1 MNKPLI
7 FLGSNSNLAL
17 FAETAEQ
24 MGISVKGVID
34 DNYFGNTDSIC
45 YIPFIGSEKTFN
57 FEKERDSYVFFVS
70 PSVVPLNLNDRNK
83 RQKMIKIVDDYNLEL
98 ISLINK
104 FSQIS
109 KSAILHPGCYVGFG
123 AGVGYKSTL
132 MPHSQVHSHSALSH
146 DCILGK
152 NSVVE
157 RRAYVIGG
165 AIVGENVHIGF
176 DSVIAKANIVG
187 NNSVVHPRVTVF
199 RDVEENEIVSLAG
212 GNTRRIYG
220 DVVKT

>member
-17 FAETAEQ
+17 FAEIAEQ

-34 DNYFGNTDSIC
+34 DNFFGNTDSIC
-45 YIPFIGSEKTFN
+45 DIPFIESEETFN
-57 FEKERDSYVFFVS
+57 FEKERDRYVFFVS
-70 PSVVPLNLNDRNK
+70 PSVVPTFLNDRKK
-83 RQKMIKIVDDYNLEL
+83 RQKMIKIVEDYNLEL
-98 ISLINK
+98 VSLINN

-109 KSAILHPGCYVGFG
+109 KSAILHPGCYIGFG
-123 AGVGYKSTL
+123 AGVGYKATV
-132 MPHSQVHSHSALSH
+132 MPHSQIHSHSALSH
-146 DCILGK
+146 NCVLGK
-152 NSVVE
+152 NSVIE

-176 DSVIAKANIVG
+176 DTVIAKANIVG
-187 NNSVVHPRVTVF
+187 NNSIVHPRVTVF
-199 RDVEENEIVSLAG
+199 RDVEENEVVSLAG

-220 DVVKT
+220 DVTRT